1 MEVQQFS
8 NTTMM
13 SILLT
18 HDYNYQIQKSIE
30 DLLKKNHLLFFTN
43 KLKFLQEINQALGA
57 GRIRKWY

>member
-1 MEVQQFS
+1 
-8 NTTMM
+8 MM
-13 SILLT
+13 SSLLT

-57 GRIRKWY
+57 GRIRKWN